1 MCVLRAD
8 FMIDQPNNDV
18 KLVEYN
24 TIASSFG
31 ILTQKVGIMQRY
43 IKEKYGDEIHQN
55 YDFITDSSSMSQED
69 QEILNFGNN
78 AMKSFSSK
86 MISYFNIAIQN
97 YKLSMKTK
105 YNIESKNPW
114 VLFVITDDERNVI
127 DQKIIEYELLT

>member
-55 YDFITDSSSMSQED
+55 YEYITDSSSMSEED
-69 QEILNFGNN
+69 QEILDFGNN

-86 MISYFNIAIQN
+86 MIGYFNIAIQN
-97 YKLSMKTK
+97 
-105 YNIESKNPW
+105 
-114 VLFVITDDERNVI
+114 
-127 DQKIIEYELLT
+127 